1 MNDAVPRALVAASV
15 IDPTPVRSNPTVA
28 PLAPDAPAMLAVTV
42 HVALGD
48 PPDAVALVT
57 VGGLPVTPLV
67 TRPKSVV
74 ATPVT
79 GSEKVTIHDNGPVL
93 VGDAPA
99 RTNELTVG
107 AVVSMTRSL
116 LAPREPGAP
125 GAGSVSVASLPAP
138 SLIDPPAADR
148 AADPE

>member
-79 GSEKVTIHDNGPVL
+79 GSEKVTIHDNGPFPA
-93 VGDAPA
+93 DASA
-99 RTNELTVG
+99 RTIDVTVG
-107 AVVSMTRSL
+107 LVVS
-116 LAPREPGAP
+116 
-125 GAGSVSVASLPAP
+125 
-138 SLIDPPAADR
+138 
-148 AADPE
+148 

>member
-28 PLAPDAPAMLAVTV
+28 PLAPDAPAMLVVTV

-48 PPDAVALVT
+48 QPDAVALVT
-57 VGGLPVTPLV
+57 VGVPVTPLV

-99 RTNELTVG
+99 RTDRSRTVG